1 MSRAG
6 ISDELKPLQPNQR
19 EFINLM
25 TYQGLDRI
33 EAYCQAYDKTL
44 DDSNR
49 EAIRVAASKLFH
61 LPHVNNYYHAVMEE
75 IRDNE
80 TKKGVWTKEVAT
92 EKLMNLIERAEQDL
106 YGDGVSDAKP
116 ITMSRLNAIL
126 LPIKELNTM
135 NGLNQTNLNIDG
147 QVVQICGESD
157 IPE

>member
-6 ISDELKPLQPNQR
+6 IDPELKPLRPEQR
-19 EFINLM
+19 EFIDLIAYKGM
-25 TYQGLDRI
+25 DRI
-33 EAYCQAYDKTL
+33 DAYCQAYGKVSD
-44 DDSNR
+44 
-49 EAIRVAASKLFH
+49 EANQESIRVAASKLFH
-61 LPHVNNYYHAVMEE
+61 TPHIQNYYQAVMEE

-92 EKLMNLIERAEQDL
+92 EKLMNLIERAEKDIYDDDKQ
-106 YGDGVSDAKP
+106 

-126 LPIKELNTM
+126 LPIKELNLM

-147 QVVQICGESD
+147 QVVQIVGEND

>member
-33 EAYCQAYDKTL
+33 EAYCQAYNKTL

-49 EAIRVAASKLFH
+49 ETIRVAASKLFH
-61 LPHVNNYYHAVMEE
+61 LPHVQSYYQAVMEE

-92 EKLMNLIERAEQDL
+92 EKLMNLIERAEQDI
-106 YGDGVSDAKP
+106 YDDDKQ

-126 LPIKELNTM
+126 LPIKELNLM
-135 NGLNQTNLNIDG
+135 NGFNATNVNIDG
-147 QVVQICGESD
+147 QVVQICGEND

>member
-6 ISDELKPLQPNQR
+6 IDPELKPLRAEQR
-19 EFINLM
+19 EFIDLIAYKGM
-25 TYQGLDRI
+25 GRI
-33 EAYCQAYDKTL
+33 DAYCQAYNKVADENNQE
-44 DDSNR
+44 S
-49 EAIRVAASKLFH
+49 IRVAASKLFNT
-61 LPHVNNYYHAVMEE
+61 PHIQNYYQAVMEE

-92 EKLMNLIERAEQDL
+92 EKLMNLIERAEKDIYDDDKQ
-106 YGDGVSDAKP
+106 

-126 LPIKELNTM
+126 LPIKELNLM

-147 QVVQICGESD
+147 QVVQIVGEND

>member
-6 ISDELKPLQPNQR
+6 IDPELKPLRPEQR
-19 EFINLM
+19 EFIDLM
-25 TYQGLDRI
+25 AYKGLGRI
-33 EAYCQAYDKTL
+33 DAYCQAYNKVADENNQE
-44 DDSNR
+44 S
-49 EAIRVAASKLFH
+49 IRVAASKLFNT
-61 LPHVNNYYHAVMEE
+61 PHIQNYYQAVMEE

-92 EKLMNLIERAEQDL
+92 EKLMNLIERAEKDIYTDDKQ
-106 YGDGVSDAKP
+106 

-126 LPIKELNTM
+126 LPIKELNLM

-147 QVVQICGESD
+147 QVVQIVGEND